1 MHQQGIAPV
10 HGSKEG
16 IVGNARG
23 IDVLRLEYKV
33 KELEGIIFELS
44 SVNSSL

>member
-1 MHQQGIAPV
+1 MPPPQ
-10 HGSKEG
+10 GSKEL
-16 IVGNARG
+16 INGNVRG

-33 KELEGIIFELS
+33 KELEGIISELS